1 MLSPSCMTRRSR
13 SALHSL
19 ARQSSDRG
27 LAFARPRPICCQSSD
42 LTPTY
47 RGSSTHAATRR
58 TGFCLHPLPRSRWP
72 RFVTAP
78 PCHPVF
84 NPSRSPDSASRPRL
98 IIDNRVTDYRQLPRP
113 TFRRKPLV
121 DYAIPTASIPRRPP
135 AWVAKVYSPTRFV
148 SRHMGE
154 PLYQIIGRHRAEPLP
169 ERKPSWLKV
178 RAPGGP
184 NYLRLKQLMRELDL
198 HTVCE
203 EAHCPNVGECWEHGT
218 ATFMILGDVCTRNC
232 AYCAVAHGRPPTY
245 DIEEPSRVAEA
256 IAEMQLQHAVITSV
270 DRDDLPDFG
279 AYIFA
284 ETIRRIKQRLP
295 DCSVE
300 VLVPDF
306 QGNEDSIRSVLEA
319 GPDIYNHNTET
330 VPRLYKR
337 CRPGGRYER
346 VMQIFRTAKRIA
358 PHIPTKTGIILGM
371 GETLE
376 EVEIVMRDLRAV
388 DVDILTLGQYLR
400 PSESHHPIDRYVT
413 PDEFRRMREIGMAMG
428 FRHVESGPLVRSSYH
443 AWEQVQ
449 AAGV

>member
-1 MLSPSCMTRRSR
+1 
-13 SALHSL
+13 
-19 ARQSSDRG
+19 
-27 LAFARPRPICCQSSD
+27 
-42 LTPTY
+42 
-47 RGSSTHAATRR
+47 
-58 TGFCLHPLPRSRWP
+58 
-72 RFVTAP
+72 
-78 PCHPVF
+78 
-84 NPSRSPDSASRPRL
+84 
-98 IIDNRVTDYRQLPRP
+98 
-113 TFRRKPLV
+113 
-121 DYAIPTASIPRRPP
+121 
-135 AWVAKVYSPTRFV
+135 
-148 SRHMGE
+148 MGE
-154 PLYQIIGRHRAEPLP
+154 TLPLYQISGRHRVAPLP
-169 ERKPSWLKV
+169 DRKPSWLKV
-178 RAPGGP
+178 RAPGGQ
-184 NYLRLKQLMRELDL
+184 NYIHLKQLMRELDL

-232 AYCAVAHGRPPTY
+232 AYCAVAHGRPPKY
-245 DIEEPSRVAEA
+245 DVEEPARVAAA
-256 IAEMQLQHAVITSV
+256 IGEMNLRHAVITSV

-284 ETIRRIKQRLP
+284 ETIRQIKQRLP

-306 QGNEDSIRSVLEA
+306 QGNEDSIRAVLEA

-346 VMQIFRTAKRIA
+346 VMNIFRTAKRIA
-358 PHIPTKTGIILGM
+358 PNIPTKTGIILGM

-376 EVEIVMRDLRAV
+376 EVELVMRDLRAV

-400 PSESHHPIDRYVT
+400 PSDWHIPIDRYVT
-413 PDEFRRMREIGMAMG
+413 PEEFRRMYEIGMALG